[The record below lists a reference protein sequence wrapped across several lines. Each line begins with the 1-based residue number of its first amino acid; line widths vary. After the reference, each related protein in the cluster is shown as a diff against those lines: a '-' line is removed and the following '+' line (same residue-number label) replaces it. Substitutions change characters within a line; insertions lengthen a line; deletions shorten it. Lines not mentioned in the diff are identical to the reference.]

1 MSSALLV
8 EILVRSLL
16 LFAFRGYGAINDAM
30 SAKPNPPRRRP
41 VRRKSKK
48 KLAAAARGHDDFRQV
63 GEPESPKNI
72 AHAAPWMSLD
82 VRVHYCISACCDV
95 CRPDVAYPSFLAV
108 GQSPDL
114 HVAQEDNKA
123 PHGENAEKGSTKV
136 GLETEIGDDQKMF
149 SSVDLVV
156 N

>member
-30 SAKPNPPRRRP
+30 SAQNRTPPPRR
-41 VRRKSKK
+41 KSK
-48 KLAAAARGHDDFRQV
+48 KLAAAARGHDDFGQV